1 MKPIQDLDEGTL
13 VIKENKLA
21 ELKMKL
27 DEVLSKAQMQDR
39 EEVPSDDDE

>member
-1 MKPIQDLDEGTL
+1 MDEGTL
-13 VIKENKLA
+13 VIKENKLS

-27 DEVLSKAQMQDR
+27 DEVLAKAQMQDR